1 MAKNEKNTAVV
12 EVTAPEKK
20 PETKKKS
27 PTPTPRTRKPKEEKA
42 VLNVVESASSF
53 KGKLQ
58 KTVEGN
64 KEVQALEAEIN
75 RIGLATLNRMCTAN
89 NDKEGLAMLNLGKWR
104 IVARIG
110 TTGTLKGTTDKDH
123 TTMGYYCPSMATGQW
138 VIGDMIGK
146 EIIINQWDLHGMSA
160 EQFFNF
166 VAHEFIHAYSDLIDD
181 NDCAKNGGHK
191 NVFVERCDQLEWI
204 KAIPLKGY
212 IKWTSEITDKGRK
225 QLKKMKVVAPTIG
238 KVRAEKKPTPKRVKL
253 YCPTHAENYDGET
266 MTTYVSTKKWA
277 NGEGSVSIRC
287 NPCSKLM
294 NTDVDFVG
302 ETQ

>member
-1 MAKNEKNTAVV
+1 MANSNKTDEKNTVV
-12 EVTAPEKK
+12 AEVSAPEKPVTKEK
-20 PETKKKS
+20 P
-27 PTPTPRTRKPKEEKA
+27 PTSTPRTRKPREEKA
-42 VLNVVESASSF
+42 VLNAVESAPSF
-53 KGKLQ
+53 KAKLQ

-64 KEVQALEAEIN
+64 KEVHALEAEIN
-75 RIGLATLNRMCTAN
+75 RIGLATLNQMCKAT

-104 IVARIG
+104 IVATIG
-110 TTGTLKGTTDKDH
+110 TTGTLKGTSDKDH

-138 VIGDMIGK
+138 MIGDMIGK
-146 EIIINQWDLHGMSA
+146 EIVINQWDLHGMSA

-191 NVFVERCDQLEWI
+191 KVFVERCEQLEWI

-212 IKWTSEITDKGRK
+212 IKWTSEITAKGKK
-225 QLKKMKVVAPTIG
+225 QLKKMNVVAPTIG

-253 YCPTHAENYDGET
+253 YCPNHMAKFEESL
-266 MTTYVSTKKWA
+266 TTYVSTAKWA
-277 NGEGSVSIRC
+277 DGKGSVSIRC
-287 NPCSKLM
+287 NSCE
-294 NTDVDFVG
+294 VDFVG

>member
-42 VLNVVESASSF
+42 VLNAVESAPSF

-58 KTVEGN
+58 KTVDGN
-64 KEVQALEAEIN
+64 KGIQALEDEGN
-75 RIGLATLNRMCTAN
+75 RIGLATLNKMCKAT
-89 NDKEGLAMLNLGKWR
+89 NDKEGLAMLNLGLWR
-104 IVARIG
+104 IVLRIS
-110 TTGTLKGTTDKDH
+110 TTGTLKGTSDKDH
-123 TTMGYYCPSMATGQW
+123 TTMGYYCPSMASGQW
-138 VIGDMIGK
+138 VLEDGMKGK
-146 EIIINQWDLHGMSA
+146 EIVINQWDLQNMSA
-160 EQFFNF
+160 EEFFNF

-191 NVFVERCDQLEWI
+191 GVFVERCDQLEWI
-204 KAIPLKGY
+204 KAIPHLNANGEVSY

-225 QLKKMKVVAPTIG
+225 QVKKMKIKAPSIG

-253 YCPTHAENYDGET
+253 YCPNHMAKFEESL
-266 MTTYVSTKKWA
+266 TTYVSTAKWA
-277 NGEGSVSIRC
+277 DGKGSVSIRC
-287 NPCSKLM
+287 NSCE
-294 NTDVDFVG
+294 VDFVG
-302 ETQ
+302 EKQ